1 MIKKC
6 IQKPFLIL
14 VIVIIIL
21 ILGFV
26 SLRSVK
32 SNLLPDMSVP
42 YLLIVTTYPGASPEK
57 VEEEVTRP
65 IESEVSTISGVVD
78 VLSRSAENYSLVTLE
93 FNADTDMDS
102 TYVKVDAALEAVEA
116 EFPDLVGSP
125 NIIEMSMEMVATVYA
140 AVPSGYTIRHVHIV
154 GVSERVTG
162 GAWADCDVTEAV
174 VS

>member
-21 ILGFV
+21 ILGVV

-42 YLLIVTTYPGASPEK
+42 YLMVVTTYPGASPEK

-78 VLSRSAENYSLVTLE
+78 VLSRSAENYSLVVLE

-102 TYVKVDAALEAVEA
+102 TYVKVDAALETVSG
-116 EFPDLVGSP
+116 EFPDVVGSP

-140 AVPSGYTIRHVHIV
+140 AVSYEGYDIYNL
-154 GVSERVTG
+154 SLY
-162 GAWADCDVTEAV
+162 
-174 VS
+174 